1 MNFETERLILRPWK
15 DEDVTDLYLA
25 AKEPSV
31 GLPCGWAPHPDLEHS
46 RKILK
51 TILQNETTWAL
62 ELKETGHVVG
72 TLSLMFPGVSEL
84 ATENEAELGA
94 WIAVAS
100 QGQGLIPEGARA
112 LLNYA
117 FRDLE
122 LNAVWAGYWAGYYE
136 GNTKSCRMQEKLGFK
151 PVRTVEHYLVP
162 ALSEYRTL
170 HINHLSKEDWL
181 AHE

>member
-25 AKEPSV
+25 AKEPAV
-31 GLPCGWAPHPDLEHS
+31 GLPCGWPPHPDLEHS

-51 TILQNETTWAL
+51 SILQNESTWAL
-62 ELKETGHVVG
+62 ELKETGHVAG
-72 TLSLMFPGVSEL
+72 TLSLMFPSESDL
-84 ATENEAELGA
+84 AGENEAELGA

-100 QGQGLIPEGARA
+100 QGQGLIPEGTRA
-112 LLNYA
+112 LLDYA
-117 FRDLE
+117 FRDLG
-122 LNAVWAGYWAGYYE
+122 LNAVWAGYYA

-162 ALSEYRTL
+162 ALNEYRTL
-170 HINHLSKEDWL
+170 HINHLSKEGWL